1 MDLCFKFFQLEFLI
15 CLNCLDLI
23 RELSMRI
30 AVQRVYILSTPFIH
44 WLVWLT
50 FFHFFPLILSF
61 HIFFDDCYCILRF
74 LLFLSQLLSVPLS
87 VTCWYW
93 KLLNWTLNQKLR
105 IIGNIWIA
113 IWWGTADFSVNL
125 FCVNVI
131 LCCFSKSIVKL

>member
-1 MDLCFKFFQLEFLI
+1 MDLCFKFLQLEFLI
-15 CLNCLDLI
+15 CLNCLDLK

-30 AVQRVYILSTPFIH
+30 ADQRVYILSTTFIH

-50 FFHFFPLILSF
+50 FFHLLPLTLSF
-61 HIFFDDCYCILRF
+61 HFFFDDCYCILRF

-131 LCCFSKSIVKL
+131 LCCFSESIVKL